1 MVCDCFLETFGLTS
15 FCLLLAFKL
24 LVKWLAWR
32 ENRYQY
38 LRGFVFA
45 NGVLFLELSFFGLY
59 ISELI
64 GCDGFRYPLRLPP
77 LHL

>member
-1 MVCDCFLETFGLTS
+1 MLDRFGLRSLNQFCLVCDGFLGLFRLTS

-45 NGVLFLELSFFGLY
+45 NGVLFLELSFFWP
-59 ISELI
+59 IQQ
-64 GCDGFRYPLRLPP
+64 
-77 LHL
+77 